1 MQSRVDY
8 LNELWVG
15 GWVAGD
21 DCDGGPDELR
31 PADEKEKKKEKK
43 KKRNRTWTKKKSGGR
58 KFHFHSGGGRK
69 STAQLAASHSLTQGN
84 RDKRTEEME

>member
-31 PADEKEKKKEKK
+31 PADEKEKKKKRKREEIERGQKK
-43 KKRNRTWTKKKSGGR
+43 IRRPQIS
-58 KFHFHSGGGRK
+58 FP
-69 STAQLAASHSLTQGN
+69 
-84 RDKRTEEME
+84 